1 MINNR
6 YKTDLAKRSF
16 DFGIMAV
23 RMCGEIPVNNT
34 SRIITGQLMRSA
46 TSVGANI
53 VEARASSTR
62 KEFKKF
68 NEIALRSANE
78 SQYWLKVLLKLE
90 LINEH
95 FSDKIQSELSEICR
109 MLASGI
115 KKLKI

>member
-1 MINNR
+1 MLNDK

-16 DFGIMAV
+16 DFGIEAIQV
-23 RMCGEIPVNNT
+23 CEALPQKRSAQIVAN
-34 SRIITGQLMRSA
+34 QLIRSA

-90 LINEH
+90 LINERS
-95 FSDKIQSELSEICR
+95 SDKIQSELSEICR

>member
-1 MINNR
+1 VLNDK

-16 DFGIMAV
+16 DFGIEAIKV
-23 RMCGEIPVNNT
+23 CEGLSQKRSAQIVAN
-34 SRIITGQLMRSA
+34 QLIRSA

-78 SQYWLKVLLKLE
+78 SQYWIKVLGELGLIKGEILDKL
-90 LINEH
+90 
-95 FSDKIQSELSEICR
+95 
-109 MLASGI
+109 
-115 KKLKI
+115 